1 MEYRRK
7 QKQQGIV
14 LMAYRRK
21 NDGESSSLSHRDS
34 THRSDAHNSAER
46 APVRRLSAAPG
57 RVSQSPNEGAPLSGI
72 RRTPTLNLPFRGPPI
87 SRLATNGYYASPHAA
102 TTDRSSFSSSS
113 EKGDSNGDPT
123 PDSGVSSPR
132 GSHDADSND
141 DVIDLCAASPELAPR
156 SLRAPGEGPGQP
168 DRPPSVAE
176 DEEKGGLDSQE
187 NGMMM
192 TTMMKMSSL
201 RMMRRNGGGAG
212 SSLDLSASVGSGS
225 DGGRRRPSPSLSL
238 SQSSET
244 SGLDSWASQE
254 SLDDSQE
261 DLFQREVNKIR
272 RGSEDFTLVEIKT
285 PDENEQEADWLKE
298 TGFLTQGERP
308 RRSSRK
314 GRTGAGDGGG
324 DDDTAGDELGLVESD
339 EDEESHREELMSTLS
354 VAQRITVQKRMN
366 NFTQSTRAPD
376 KKGPRDV
383 RDVFLS
389 AVEAMSSDPQE
400 RNPLTIPELAIVS
413 PSGML
418 SAFKPRASHYS
429 VKDAEERQAGSER
442 PPPPERR
449 EPHRAPDL
457 GLFRTDIAYS
467 EQGNAS
473 HDGPPP
479 ELTPGTRLPEFCLS
493 QDWLGATRPDALSPR
508 DLTRMRRV
516 ALIELTA
523 LFDSLSLQLKRC
535 RAAKTKRGDQ
545 AVFGVSL
552 AELLE
557 QDRRREEGICVPRI
571 MEQLIQHLE
580 KQGLDQDGILRVSG
594 NAARVKAAR
603 KQLDNPLT
611 RDSFAWGQLSSA
623 DAAALLKMFVR
634 ELPTP
639 LLTVEYMIAFATVTK
654 INSTRQR
661 IQALNL
667 LVLLLPDANRD
678 TLEALLLLLGK
689 VVSREQQNRMGLGNV
704 AKIMAPNLFMPKG
717 LRGMGREWAQMQ
729 AHADTADVVAFLV
742 NYRHIIWTVPA
753 FLLRQVRE
761 QNELRQRHRQKE
773 HGANAG
779 GLRFLRRIQGGREGS
794 ALRTN
799 PAQPTGVITVRGDG
813 WLRVPELAVDLV
825 RGTTVGDVLVCFEQH
840 VLRQREL
847 HVKSSF
853 LDECCLC
860 ETKGNID
867 ERVSGQRGAHDGAV
881 RREQERGMDRQAPT
895 ETGLSLAWVRSAGWD
910 WSPRDVRLNP
920 DLCLHRELGGGAVTS
935 IVTLRFYAPRHCS
948 HTPTRTDQ
956 RVDIWSDNPHELQ
969 CVGRPSSSSGKELRV
984 CGI

>member
-7 QKQQGIV
+7 QKKEDVV
-14 LMAYRRK
+14 LMFYRRK
-21 NDGESSSLSHRDS
+21 NDGESSSLSHWDA

-46 APVRRLSAAPG
+46 APVRRLSVAPG
-57 RVSQSPNEGAPLSGI
+57 RVSQSPNEGAPLSGF

-87 SRLATNGYYASPHAA
+87 SHLATNGYSASPHAA
-102 TTDRSSFSSSS
+102 TTNRSSFSSSS
-113 EKGDSNGDPT
+113 EKADSNGDPT

-132 GSHDADSND
+132 GLYDADYND
-141 DVIDLCAASPELAPR
+141 DIIDLCIASPESAPR
-156 SLRAPGEGPGQP
+156 SLRAPGEDPGEP
-168 DRPPSVAE
+168 DRAPSVAE
-176 DEEKGGLDSQE
+176 DEEKGDLDSQE
-187 NGMMM
+187 NGTMMM

-201 RMMRRNGGGAG
+201 KMMRKNGGGAG

-244 SGLDSWASQE
+244 SGLESWASQE

-272 RGSEDFTLVEIKT
+272 RGSEDFPLVEIKT

-308 RRSSRK
+308 RGSSRK
-314 GRTGAGDGGG
+314 DRTGAGDGGG
-324 DDDTAGDELGLVESD
+324 GDGAAGDELGPVESD
-339 EDEESHREELMSTLS
+339 EDEVSHPEELMSTLS

-389 AVEAMSSDPQE
+389 AVEVGGT
-400 RNPLTIPELAIVS
+400 N
-413 PSGML
+413 
-418 SAFKPRASHYS
+418 
-429 VKDAEERQAGSER
+429 KDAPPLPPPRTLEPRQTAGSER

-449 EPHRAPDL
+449 ELRRAPDL

-467 EQGNAS
+467 EQGNAP

-479 ELTPGTRLPEFCLS
+479 RTHPGHQEFCLS

-535 RAAKTKRGDQ
+535 RAAKAKHGDQ
-545 AVFGVSL
+545 AVFGVPL
-552 AELLE
+552 GELLE

-571 MEQLIQHLE
+571 LEQLIQHLE

-623 DAAALLKMFVR
+623 DAAVLLKMFVR

-689 VVSREQQNRMGLGNV
+689 VVSQEQQNRMGLGNV
-704 AKIMAPNLFMPKG
+704 AKIVAPNLFMPKG
-717 LRGMGREWAQMQ
+717 LRGVSREWAQMQ

-742 NYRHIIWTVPA
+742 HYRHIIWTVPA

-773 HGANAG
+773 RGANAGG
-779 GLRFLRRIQGGREGS
+779 GLRFLRRIQGGREG
-794 ALRTN
+794 AAPRTD
-799 PAQPTGVITVRGDG
+799 PAQPSGVISVRGDE
-813 WLRVPELAVDLV
+813 WLRVPDLPVDLV
-825 RGTTVGDVLVCFEQH
+825 RGTTAGDVLVCFEQH
-840 VLRQREL
+840 VLRHRGEL
-847 HVKSSF
+847 RFKSSF

-867 ERVSGQRGAHDGAV
+867 ERILDNGARMMELCAVNRNAEWIVKRRLKRVSA
-881 RREQERGMDRQAPT
+881 
-895 ETGLSLAWVRSAGWD
+895 
-910 WSPRDVRLNP
+910 
-920 DLCLHRELGGGAVTS
+920 
-935 IVTLRFYAPRHCS
+935 
-948 HTPTRTDQ
+948 
-956 RVDIWSDNPHELQ
+956 
-969 CVGRPSSSSGKELRV
+969 
-984 CGI
+984 

>member
-7 QKQQGIV
+7 QKKEDVV
-14 LMAYRRK
+14 LMFYRRK
-21 NDGESSSLSHRDS
+21 NDGESSSLSHWDA

-46 APVRRLSAAPG
+46 APVRRLSVAPG
-57 RVSQSPNEGAPLSGI
+57 RVSQSPNEGAPLSGF

-87 SRLATNGYYASPHAA
+87 SHLATNGYSASPHAA
-102 TTDRSSFSSSS
+102 TTNRSSFSSSS
-113 EKGDSNGDPT
+113 EKADSNGDPT

-132 GSHDADSND
+132 GLYDADYND
-141 DVIDLCAASPELAPR
+141 DIIDLCIASPESAPR
-156 SLRAPGEGPGQP
+156 SLRAPGEDPGEP
-168 DRPPSVAE
+168 DRAPSVAE
-176 DEEKGGLDSQE
+176 DEEKGDLDSQE
-187 NGMMM
+187 NGTMMM

-201 RMMRRNGGGAG
+201 KMMRKNGGGAG

-244 SGLDSWASQE
+244 SGLESWASQE

-272 RGSEDFTLVEIKT
+272 RGSEDFPLVEIKT

-308 RRSSRK
+308 RGSSRK
-314 GRTGAGDGGG
+314 DRTGAGDGGG
-324 DDDTAGDELGLVESD
+324 GDGAAGDELGPVESD
-339 EDEESHREELMSTLS
+339 EDEVSHPEELMSTLS

-389 AVEAMSSDPQE
+389 AVEAMTSDPQE
-400 RNPLTIPELAIVS
+400 RNPLTMPELAIVS

-449 EPHRAPDL
+449 ELRRAPDL

-467 EQGNAS
+467 EQGNAP

-479 ELTPGTRLPEFCLS
+479 ELTPDTRLPEFCLS

-535 RAAKTKRGDQ
+535 RAAKAKHGDQ
-545 AVFGVSL
+545 AVFGVPL
-552 AELLE
+552 GELLE

-571 MEQLIQHLE
+571 LEQLIQHLE

-623 DAAALLKMFVR
+623 DAAVLLKMFVR

-689 VVSREQQNRMGLGNV
+689 VVSQEQQNRMGLGNV
-704 AKIMAPNLFMPKG
+704 AKIVAPNLFMPKG
-717 LRGMGREWAQMQ
+717 LRGVSREWAQMQ

-742 NYRHIIWTVPA
+742 HYRHIIWTVPA

-773 HGANAG
+773 RGANAGG
-779 GLRFLRRIQGGREGS
+779 GLRFLRRIQGGREG
-794 ALRTN
+794 AAPRTD
-799 PAQPTGVITVRGDG
+799 PAQPSGVISVRGDE
-813 WLRVPELAVDLV
+813 WLRVPDLPVDLV
-825 RGTTVGDVLVCFEQH
+825 RGTTAGDVLVCFEQH
-840 VLRQREL
+840 VLRHRGEL
-847 HVKSSF
+847 RFKSSF

-867 ERVSGQRGAHDGAV
+867 ERILDNGARMMELCAVNRNAEWIVKRRLKRVSA
-881 RREQERGMDRQAPT
+881 
-895 ETGLSLAWVRSAGWD
+895 
-910 WSPRDVRLNP
+910 
-920 DLCLHRELGGGAVTS
+920 
-935 IVTLRFYAPRHCS
+935 
-948 HTPTRTDQ
+948 
-956 RVDIWSDNPHELQ
+956 
-969 CVGRPSSSSGKELRV
+969 
-984 CGI
+984 